1 MNCNIKCL
9 ERLKVEKFM
18 LWYVINGCI
27 ILVFVALFLVTRQ
40 MNKRWSKINDYL
52 GMVTNTVNSVRYGNL
67 STKIEKIEHPTYQ
80 NVTDSINRMVET
92 LNDREKMIVEYQ
104 AELIRQNK
112 LLESVI
118 NSLSDGILIVNE
130 QGNILRATPK
140 IIKWFG
146 VKGNDIL
153 GKNVFD
159 YIEIPE
165 GSVIEKLVNVDIFIK
180 HTPTNNFII
189 NSIKLSL
196 DDKKRYVLL
205 IKDVTTEREIETL
218 KEDFVATLTHDLKV
232 PIVAEANILNFL
244 IEGKFGEINDKQK
257 FALLNMKSSNEELIE
272 LVQIVLET
280 YKIKETGIPLLKE
293 SIKLNEFLENIVTQ
307 VQPIATNA
315 GLIINFKPERNITVS
330 ADTMQLERVVKN
342 LISNAISHS
351 NTAKN
356 IDIKTG
362 EMPGFATI
370 SVIDYGQGIP
380 AEEQKLIFN
389 KYYSAAKKFRKIGTG
404 LGLYLSQQI
413 IQSHGGEI
421 TVESEENVRTEFCIK
436 IPA

>member
-1 MNCNIKCL
+1 
-9 ERLKVEKFM
+9 M
-18 LWYVINGCI
+18 LWYVINISI
-27 ILVFVALFLVTRQ
+27 IVVFIALFLVTRQ

-153 GKNVFD
+153 GKNVYDF
-159 YIEIPE
+159 IEID
-165 GSVIEKLVNVDIFIK
+165 GGNTIEKLSDTDVFIK
-180 HTPTNNFII
+180 NTPTNNFII
-189 NSIKLSL
+189 NSVRLSL

-205 IKDVTTEREIETL
+205 IKDITTQREIETL

-244 IEGKFGEINDKQK
+244 IDGKFGEINDKQRV
-257 FALLNMKSSNEELIE
+257 ALLNMKSSNEELID

-293 SIKLNEFLENIVTQ
+293 NIKLNEFLTDIVNE
-307 VQPIATNA
+307 VQPIAANS
-315 GLIINFKPERNITVS
+315 GLVINFIPPEKNLTVS
-330 ADTMQLERVVKN
+330 ADVMQLKRVVKN

-351 NTAKN
+351 NTKKD

-362 EMPGFATI
+362 EIPGFVTI
-370 SVIDYGQGIP
+370 SVIDYGQGMP
-380 AEEQKLIFN
+380 EDELKLIFN

-413 IQSHGGEI
+413 AKSHGGEI
-421 TVESEENVRTEFCIK
+421 TVQSEENVRTEFCIK
-436 IPA
+436 LPD